1 MTVNFSECQIRKDS
15 EITTF
20 KFFSDVLTS
29 IDAGGILIGSFK
41 KNPLGLRICYSTI
54 ESSFHDIPISLGLT

>member
-1 MTVNFSECQIRKDS
+1 MIVNFSESQIRKDS

-41 KNPLGLRICYSTI
+41 KRSFGIRSCYSTK
-54 ESSFHDIPISLGLT
+54 ESSFHDIPMFLGLT